1 MSFNKKRVAF
11 YTLGCKVNQYETES
25 LKNKLIKLGYDE
37 VPFEESADFYVV
49 NSCTVTSVA
58 DRKTRNILRRA
69 KKANEESKVIVTGCY
84 AQTNAKELL
93 EIEEVD
99 YVVGN
104 RNKTG
109 VIDLIENLERKP
121 ASHVVFNTEV
131 EAGDIFKENE
141 YREMEF
147 STFRE
152 MSRAY
157 IKIQDGC
164 NNFCSYCKIPFGR
177 GKSRSRKLENII
189 EEAERLV
196 KEGFKEIILIGI
208 NLGAYGEDFEEKKT
222 FEDLLEAVVKVEG
235 ITRIRIGS
243 MYPDKINERFINI
256 MKNNKKIMPH
266 LHISLQ
272 SCNDEVLKGMRRK
285 YGTELIKEKL
295 SLLRENV
302 PNIEYTADVIVGFPG
317 ETEEMYESSKAL
329 IKELGFST
337 LHVFPYSERENTLA
351 ATFDNKVSPSEK
363 KRRAGDLEKSEK
375 ESAHKVRE
383 KYIGKTLNVL
393 IEEKKGNGYFGYSE
407 NYLRVKVLSDNLN
420 VNDEVNVKITGLE
433 KELLT
438 GETENE

>member
-1 MSFNKKRVAF
+1 MSFNKKVAF

-25 LKNKLIKLGYDE
+25 LKNKLIKLGYEE
-37 VPFEESADFYVV
+37 VPFEEGADFYVV

-69 KKANEESKVIVTGCY
+69 KKANENGKVIVTGCY
-84 AQTNAKELL
+84 AQTNGKELL
-93 EIEEVD
+93 EIDEVD

-104 RNKTG
+104 SNKTG
-109 VIDLIENLERKP
+109 VVDLIENLEGKFSS
-121 ASHVVFNTEV
+121 SHLVLN
-131 EAGDIFKENE
+131 DIFKEDKYE
-141 YREMEF
+141 EFEF

-189 EEAERLV
+189 EEAEKLS

-208 NLGAYGEDFEEKKT
+208 NLGAYGEDFEEKIS
-222 FEDLLEAVVKVEG
+222 FEDLLEEIVKVEG

-243 MYPDKINERFINI
+243 MYLDKISDRFINI
-256 MKNNKKIMPH
+256 MKENKKIMPH

-272 SCNDEVLKGMRRK
+272 SCSDEVLKGMRRK
-285 YGTELIKEKL
+285 YGTDLIVERL
-295 SLLRENV
+295 SKLRENV
-302 PNIEYTADVIVGFPG
+302 ENIEYTADVIVGFPG
-317 ETEEMYESSKAL
+317 ETEKMYEDSKKL
-329 IKELGFST
+329 IQKIGFST

-351 ATFDNKVSPSEK
+351 ATLPNKVAPAEK
-363 KRRAGDLEKSEK
+363 KRRAGDLEQSEK
-375 ESAHKVRE
+375 ESGIKVRE

-393 IEEKKGNGYFGYSE
+393 VEEKKGNWYYGYSE
-407 NYLRVKVLSDNLN
+407 NYLRVKISDKNNLVLNT
-420 VNDEVNVKITGLE
+420 NDEVKVKITGLE
-433 KELLT
+433 KELLK
-438 GETENE
+438 GEVEQK